1 MLSARLRAQG
11 MQNKDIKHL
20 NYIPWHLYM
29 NELTWLLW
37 DVYL

>member
-1 MLSARLRAQG
+1 MLDAWSRAHS

-20 NYIPWHLYM
+20 KNIPWHFYV